1 MGLKANF
8 PDFLRSNK
16 FNGLIFSM
24 ACPGR
29 MNPWDM
35 LVVTKEFFFSDWL
48 FLYYIAKNMEPYL
61 FRELLMDIA
70 KEIQSERNSVAPEEE
85 EEADSDIE
93 NVKDYDESEN
103 DDHSLNSEDM
113 NKALN
118 LNEKRVKFS

>member
-1 MGLKANF
+1 
-8 PDFLRSNK
+8 
-16 FNGLIFSM
+16 M

-70 KEIQSERNSVAPEEE
+70 KEIQSEKNSVAPEEE